1 MVLIT
6 YLNWRFGMLNSNRPS
21 AFNLS
26 KETHTEFLRRKAK
39 KVGHYAISRW
49 MMKQGY
55 PFRYA
60 YFVIFNKFPEEET
73 R

>member
-1 MVLIT
+1 MVLTIF
-6 YLNWRFGMLNSNRPS
+6 LNWRFGMH
-21 AFNLS
+21 NLS

-60 YFVIFNKFPEEET
+60 YFVVFNKFPEEET